1 MIKEFGK
8 FKTEE
13 PKEFQLMIDSLS
25 KENDY
30 NQYFTLITWSEIEA
44 IYELLSQDPVSP
56 RLDVLCREHMITPFE
71 REILEVLIK
80 TTRAGVVERRKEIH
94 RAAVAKSLRAMNRWK
109 ENRAI
114 DLQIAELKRQKKTK
128 VETEAPTSGLYDKV
142 KSIWG

>member
-1 MIKEFGK
+1 MIKEFQK

-71 REILEVLIK
+71 RQILEVMIK

-114 DLQIAELKRQKKTK
+114 DLQ
-128 VETEAPTSGLYDKV
+128 
-142 KSIWG
+142 

>member
-30 NQYFTLITWSEIEA
+30 NQYFTLITWGDIED
-44 IYELLSQDPVSP
+44 IYALLSQDPVSP
-56 RLDVLCREHMITPFE
+56 RLHVLCREHMITPFE
-71 REILEVLIK
+71 REILEVMIK
-80 TTRAGVVERRKEIH
+80 TTRAGVVERRKELH
-94 RAAVAKSLRAMNRWK
+94 RNAVSKSLRAMNRWR

-114 DLQIAELKRQKKTK
+114 DLQIAELQQKKKMK

-142 KSIWG
+142 KAIWG